1 MNRKEHFYKLFS
13 YNNIKIE
20 EMADLM
26 GIKKDSLYRKII
38 GKNGFNEKD
47 IKNILKVLNLKFEE
61 VFI

>member
-1 MNRKEHFYKLFS
+1 LFS
-13 YNNIKIE
+13 KNNIKLE

-38 GKNGFNEKD
+38 GRNGFSEKD

>member
-1 MNRKEHFYKLFS
+1 LFAK
-13 YNNIKIE
+13 NNIKIE

-61 VFI
+61 VFITI

>member
-1 MNRKEHFYKLFS
+1 MNRKDHFYKLFS
-13 YNNIKIE
+13 KNNIKIE
-20 EMADLM
+20 ELADLM